1 LPNADTEPTKSFLKK
16 LALIDEHG
24 ILVAREGWM
33 DTPNWFVVVKDRRV
47 VARHI
52 VEHAEG
58 EPAFVRLDD
67 ATALVR
73 SLAWPAGAAFFESL
87 KSRVSETPGRKV
99 RDRCGP

>member
-1 LPNADTEPTKSFLKK
+1 MEN

-24 ILVAREGWM
+24 MLVAREGWM
-33 DTPNWFVVVKDRRV
+33 DTPNWLVVVEDRRV

-58 EPAFVRLDD
+58 DPEFVRLDD

-73 SLAWPAGAAFFESL
+73 S
-87 KSRVSETPGRKV
+87 
-99 RDRCGP
+99 